1 MSERA
6 VAYNFLARKFGWEL
20 ASDDMFFETL
30 SRLKA
35 PHKVVS
41 MYDIDT
47 LKKLN
52 SIYVFVDNNYLVKV
66 NGKDVLEFYTTNS
79 KHYTKADA
87 SYIALDFFDMPKE
100 YYLTDKTT
108 LKKYSYETDELLQ
121 TNYIIKNFSELPQSA
136 QVKLE
141 NFDRKDA
148 ICLYAQKEYGEI
160 VEVREQTFK
169 ATK

>member
-1 MSERA
+1 MSEKII
-6 VAYNFLARKFGWEL
+6 AYNFLARKFGWDL
-20 ASDDMFFETL
+20 ASDENFFDTI
-30 SRLKA
+30 SDFKI

-47 LKKLN
+47 LKRLN
-52 SIYVFVDNNYLVKV
+52 AVYVSAFGTYLVKV

-79 KHYTKADA
+79 KHYTKENA

-121 TNYIIKNFSELPQSA
+121 TNYLIRDFSELPQSA

-160 VEVREQTFK
+160 VEVREQTFR